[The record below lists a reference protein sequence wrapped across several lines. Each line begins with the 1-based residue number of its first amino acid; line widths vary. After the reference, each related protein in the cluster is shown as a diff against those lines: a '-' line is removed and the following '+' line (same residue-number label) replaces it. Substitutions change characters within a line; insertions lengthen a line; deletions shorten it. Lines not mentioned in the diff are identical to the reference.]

1 MAPSCWVAGSNHLIQ
16 PGSLRIEIT
25 RAAVPRTDRLR
36 PFVLGYRFSAP
47 APGLDEFVRCYVQ
60 CEVRLPRGVISH
72 PVPARP
78 NPMIVLGFGDAVGV
92 LNVDESVQRKSPPAV
107 LVGPQTHR
115 RFEQQLRGVLR
126 QFVIMF
132 QTDGLQRLCAV
143 PAEEL
148 TDQAHDAEAVL
159 GSDISRLRQ
168 ALGDAQSFE
177 ERVLLVN
184 KYLFRQA
191 LRCREANRI
200 SRAAGWIVQ
209 AGGRVDIA
217 TVADCAGLSARHFA
231 RRFIGQ
237 LGVRPKLFARVV
249 RFQSALETK
258 ALNAQKSWTEVAHNF
273 GYYDQMHM
281 VHDFE
286 QLAGGTPTAMLAQL
300 EAVFVEE
307 IRQVRSGMVCTEGL
321 AAARLVL

>member
-1 MAPSCWVAGSNHLIQ
+1 
-16 PGSLRIEIT
+16 
-25 RAAVPRTDRLR
+25 
-36 PFVLGYRFSAP
+36 VLGYRFSAP

-60 CEVRLPRGVISH
+60 REVRLPRGVVSH

-78 NPMIVLGFGDAVGV
+78 NPMIVLGFGDPVGV
-92 LNVDESVQRKSPPAV
+92 LNIDECVHRTAPPAV

-115 RFEQQLRGVLR
+115 RFEQQLSGTLR

-132 QTDGLQRLCAV
+132 EPDGLQRLYAV
-143 PAEEL
+143 SAQEL
-148 TDQAHDAEAVL
+148 SDQAHDAQAVL
-159 GSDISRLRQ
+159 GPFISRLRQ

-177 ERVLLVN
+177 ERVRLVN
-184 KYLFRQA
+184 ESLFRQA
-191 LRCREANRI
+191 LGCHEANTI
-200 SRAAGWIVQ
+200 SQAAGWIMR

-217 TVADCAGLSARHFA
+217 TLAECAFLSVRHFE

-258 ALNAQKSWTEVAHNF
+258 ALHAQKSWTEVAHAF

-307 IRQVRSGMVCTEGL
+307 IRQVRSGMVDTEGL
-321 AAARLVL
+321 PAAHLVL